1 MKTQIVRFVLG
12 SALGIAFTLAAGQA
26 TFADTRADCQRRL
39 EADRA
44 KIDNDSA
51 RRGEHSRQVDK
62 DVARM
67 DSDRSWCR
75 NHHADWDHS
84 RFDVGI
90 YFKK

>member
-1 MKTQIVRFVLG
+1 MKKQIVRI
-12 SALGIAFTLAAGQA
+12 ALGCAFTLALTLSTGHI
-26 TFADTRADCQRRL
+26 TFGDPASDCRARL

-44 KIDNDSA
+44 RIDRDAA
-51 RRGEHSRQVDK
+51 RHGEQSRQVDK

-67 DSDRSWCR
+67 DEDRNWCR
-75 NHHADWDHS
+75 DHKADWDHD